1 MCGFEYKEK
10 GEDGMRD
17 VKSMLLKK
25 AAKAV
30 KSVADKTDKEVS
42 FTSKGYYRPEA
53 PKRK

>member
-1 MCGFEYKEK
+1 
-10 GEDGMRD
+10 MRD